1 MLSTVPFFAIC
12 IIIIAY
18 FLYLLREQSKS
29 EDARQKERRE
39 DVQRLRDLDRAA
51 AKLQQDKLSAQIA
64 AKDDRIKDL
73 ESSAQHFHKRYSEII
88 EEAHRLARALHAR
101 NVAIDFYR
109 ACERFGVSFRRFVAI
124 DWPARKLG
132 PRAFDAVSR
141 LTPQTAD
148 STFLGVL
155 GPIIAG
161 PPETA
166 TGDVV
171 FWRDVA
177 ATFTA
182 QSNTALDMEYAGRS
196 NLVRLTF
203 LRRCLTFMVLR
214 LLGFSSQGRCVIP
227 IKIDARGRGLSVRVG
242 SRPVQLTPAGRKTL
256 NQLRR
261 RAEELYAQTDIGPLF
276 VDNIFAAFLQPKPKA
291 KSDSEASASVVPD
304 YCIEFA
310 KTDLCRAI
318 LAEIDPDLA
327 ADDPTV
333 RDALRTGL
341 AAWRGFGAEVDT
353 GAAPMPPAPPVQ
365 DEPDEPEPDEADEAD
380 NAARYEA
387 RRQEHRNVSGLSDEE
402 FLAQV
407 QSGARTL
414 DAYDTER
421 LILLNRPDLIPR

>member
-1 MLSTVPFFAIC
+1 MLSTAPFFAIC

-18 FLYLLREQSKS
+18 FLYLRREQSKS
-29 EDARQKERRE
+29 EATRQSERRE
-39 DVQRLRDLDRAA
+39 DAQRWRDLDRAA
-51 AKLQQDKLSAQIA
+51 AKLKQDKLTQVIA

-73 ESSAQHFHKRYSEII
+73 YKRDREIL
-88 EEAHRLARALHAR
+88 EETHRLTRALHAR

-109 ACERFGVSFRRFVAI
+109 ACERFGVSFRRFVAV

-132 PRAFDAVSR
+132 PRAFDTVSR

-177 ATFTA
+177 ATFTE
-182 QSNTALDMEYAGRS
+182 QSNTALDMQHAGRS

-203 LRRCLTFMVLR
+203 LRRCLTFMILR
-214 LLGFSSQGRCVIP
+214 LLGFSSQSRCVIP

-242 SRPVQLTPAGRKTL
+242 GRPVQLTPAGRKAL

-261 RAEELYAQTDIGPLF
+261 RAEELYAQTDLGPLF

-291 KSDSEASASVVPD
+291 KAESESEASESVVPD

-333 RDALRTGL
+333 RDALQTGL
-341 AAWRGFGAEVDT
+341 AAWRGFGAEVDA
-353 GAAPMPPAPPVQ
+353 GAEDMSPRAMGEAIAGAGAASDTAPMPPAPPVQ
-365 DEPDEPEPDEADEAD
+365 DETAEDEPDET
-380 NAARYEA
+380 
-387 RRQEHRNVSGLSDEE
+387 GP
-402 FLAQV
+402 
-407 QSGARTL
+407 
-414 DAYDTER
+414 
-421 LILLNRPDLIPR
+421 I